1 MTDANCLKHRD
12 RINVL
17 SLPDER
23 RVTVDTA
30 TAAYYLNR
38 QPQTMRAWASSER
51 GPLRPLRLG
60 GRLAW
65 SVREIKHLLAEA
77 L

>member
-1 MTDANCLKHRD
+1 MTDTNLLKRGD
-12 RINVL
+12 RFTAL
-17 SLPDER
+17 RLPDEQR
-23 RVTVDTA
+23 TTVDTA

-38 QPQTMRAWASSER
+38 QPQTMRAWASSEQ

-65 SVREIKHLLAEA
+65 SVREIKQLLAGA

>member
-1 MTDANCLKHRD
+1 MTDTNLLKRGD
-12 RINVL
+12 RFTAL
-17 SLPDER
+17 RLPDEQR
-23 RVTVDTA
+23 TTVDTA

-65 SVREIKHLLAEA
+65 SVREIKQLLAGA